1 MKIQPNSRQ
10 IPSVEIYTADKKYD
24 DLLYGVLQEKSYN
37 EVVNGVSTR
46 YVDKKDV
53 NFSKLCDE
61 IGLTRQTTSKKFE
74 NLITIGLVEE
84 DTGGKKKRY
93 ILNEL
98 DSSVASLVPY
108 ETLRKINH
116 ALSQYAISLFVYLLN
131 RYIANKEEGFIA
143 TLTQMKAFVGIAT
156 TTPNNNVIIT
166 DILDILSL
174 IGLVEWGYER
184 LEDNRVVIKIHRVS
198 NIIKSI
204 C

>member
-37 EVVNGVSTR
+37 EVINGVSTR

-74 NLITIGLVEE
+74 NLIAIGLVEE
-84 DTGGKKKRY
+84 DIGGKKKRY